1 MIALTLAEIASA
13 VGGELVSGA
22 PEHVVD
28 GSVETDSRLVVPG
41 SVFFALLGE
50 ETDGHR
56 FVPNAVQA
64 GAALVITERTVEI
77 SEDAETAQI
86 VVADGYAALAAL
98 AHEVVARVRASSAD
112 RVDAEGRPAQL
123 KVVGITGSNGKT
135 STKNMLRTI
144 LEQHGETVAPQGSFN
159 NHVGAP
165 ISMLRITH
173 DTRYLVV
180 EMGASG
186 VGHIAK
192 LVSIAEPDVGVVLKV
207 GLAHAGEFGG
217 IEATQRAKS
226 EMVIDL
232 PSTATALLNV
242 DDDRVASMR
251 DLTAAHVVGFGT
263 SADADYRITGIETD
277 RSGTRFT
284 LTAPGVPHTGDE
296 SADRDRSADPAQPGG
311 TDRLPETVDVR
322 LVILGEHHAMN
333 ASAALTV
340 AHLWGVPLATGAEA
354 LASMTRAERWRME
367 LLQGGPEGVTV
378 INDAYNA
385 SPDSTAAALRTLAQI
400 VRPGERTVAVL
411 GEMAELGEYSTEE
424 HDRIGRLV
432 VRLGIG
438 QLVVVGRGAMP
449 IHQAATLEGSWD
461 GESVFI
467 EDVDDAVHQLQDML
481 RPGDVVLV
489 KSSKSAELRF
499 LGDRL
504 GGVPE

>member
-1 MIALTLAEIASA
+1 MIAMTLAEIATA
-13 VGGELVSGA
+13 VGGELIGGA
-22 PEHVVD
+22 QATDVAEPGDLVVE
-28 GSVETDSRLVVPG
+28 GSVETDSRLVRPG
-41 SVFFALLGE
+41 SVFFALPGE
-50 ETDGHR
+50 VTDGRR
-56 FVPNAVQA
+56 FVPAAVDA
-64 GAALVITERTVEI
+64 GAALVITPERVDT
-77 SEDAETAQI
+77 TAPQI
-86 VVADGYAALAAL
+86 VVTDGYEALAAL
-98 AHEVVARVRASSAD
+98 AHEVVTRVRMSTAD
-112 RVDAEGRPAQL
+112 RVDADGRPAPL
-123 KVVGITGSNGKT
+123 RVVGITGSNGKT

-144 LEQHGETVAPQGSFN
+144 LEQHGATVAPEGSFN

-165 ISMLRITH
+165 ISMLRVTY
-173 DTRYLVV
+173 DSRYLVV

-192 LVSIAEPDVGVVLKV
+192 LVSIAEPDLGVVLKV

-226 EMVIDL
+226 EMVTDL
-232 PSTATALLNV
+232 PATATALLNV

-251 DLTAAHVVGFGT
+251 DLTAARVVGFGT
-263 SADADYRITGIETD
+263 SAEADYRITGIETD

-284 LTAPGVPHTGDE
+284 LTAPPVRTEGDRPTDATP
-296 SADRDRSADPAQPGG
+296 SGG
-311 TDRLPETVDVR
+311 PDHVDVR
-322 LVILGEHHAMN
+322 LAILGEHHAIN

-340 AHLWGVPLATGAEA
+340 AHLWGVPLADGAAA

-411 GEMAELGEYSTEE
+411 GEMAELGEYSVEE

-461 GESVFI
+461 GESVYI
-467 EDVDDAVHQLQDML
+467 EDVDDAVRAMQEML

-504 GGVPE
+504 GGVTE

>member
-1 MIALTLAEIASA
+1 MIAMTLAEIATA
-13 VGGELVSGA
+13 VGGELIGGA
-22 PEHVVD
+22 QATDVAEPGDLVVE
-28 GSVETDSRLVVPG
+28 GSVETDSRLVGPG
-41 SVFFALLGE
+41 SVFFALPGE
-50 ETDGHR
+50 VTDGRR
-56 FVPNAVQA
+56 FVPAAVDA
-64 GAALVITERTVEI
+64 GAALVITPERVDT
-77 SEDAETAQI
+77 TAPQI
-86 VVADGYAALAAL
+86 VVTDGYEALAAL
-98 AHEVVARVRASSAD
+98 AHEVVTRVRMSTAD
-112 RVDAEGRPAQL
+112 RVDADGRPAPL
-123 KVVGITGSNGKT
+123 RVVGITGSNGKT

-144 LEQHGETVAPQGSFN
+144 LEQHGATVAPEGSFN

-165 ISMLRITH
+165 ISMLRVTY

-192 LVSIAEPDVGVVLKV
+192 LVSIAEPDLGVVLKV

-226 EMVIDL
+226 EMVTDL
-232 PSTATALLNV
+232 PATATALLNV

-251 DLTAAHVVGFGT
+251 DLTAARVVGFGT
-263 SADADYRITGIETD
+263 SAEADYRITGIETD

-284 LTAPGVPHTGDE
+284 LTAPPG
-296 SADRDRSADPAQPGG
+296 QPGG
-311 TDRLPETVDVR
+311 PDHVDVR
-322 LVILGEHHAMN
+322 LAILGEHHAMN

-340 AHLWGVPLATGAEA
+340 AHLWGVPLADGAAA

-411 GEMAELGEYSTEE
+411 GEMAELGEYSVEE

-461 GESVFI
+461 GESVYI
-467 EDVDDAVHQLQDML
+467 EDVDDAVRAMQEML

-504 GGVPE
+504 GGVTE

>member
-1 MIALTLAEIASA
+1 MIAMTLAEIATA
-13 VGGELVSGA
+13 VGGELIGGA
-22 PEHVVD
+22 QATDVAEPGDLVVE
-28 GSVETDSRLVVPG
+28 GSVETDSRLVRPG
-41 SVFFALLGE
+41 SVFFALPGE
-50 ETDGHR
+50 VTDGRR
-56 FVPNAVQA
+56 FVPAAVDA
-64 GAALVITERTVEI
+64 GAALVITPERVDT
-77 SEDAETAQI
+77 TAPQI
-86 VVADGYAALAAL
+86 VVTDGYEALAAL
-98 AHEVVARVRASSAD
+98 AHEVVTRVRMSTAD
-112 RVDAEGRPAQL
+112 RVDADGRPAPL
-123 KVVGITGSNGKT
+123 RVVGITGSNGKT

-144 LEQHGETVAPQGSFN
+144 LEQHGATVAPEGSFN

-165 ISMLRITH
+165 ISMLRITY

-192 LVSIAEPDVGVVLKV
+192 LVSIAEPDLGVVLKV

-226 EMVIDL
+226 EMVTDL
-232 PSTATALLNV
+232 PETATALLNV

-251 DLTAAHVVGFGT
+251 DLTAARVVGFGT
-263 SADADYRITGIETD
+263 SAEADYRITGIETD

-284 LTAPGVPHTGDE
+284 LTAPPG
-296 SADRDRSADPAQPGG
+296 QPGG
-311 TDRLPETVDVR
+311 PDHVDVR
-322 LVILGEHHAMN
+322 LAILGEHHAMN

-340 AHLWGVPLATGAEA
+340 AHLWGVPLTDGAAA

-411 GEMAELGEYSTEE
+411 GEMAELGEFSVEE

-461 GESVFI
+461 GESVYI
-467 EDVDDAVHQLQDML
+467 EDVDDAVRAMQEML

-504 GGVPE
+504 GGVTE

>member
-1 MIALTLAEIASA
+1 MIAMTLAEIATA
-13 VGGELVSGA
+13 VSGELIGGA
-22 PEHVVD
+22 QATDVAEPGDLVVE
-28 GSVETDSRLVVPG
+28 GSVETDSRLVRPG
-41 SVFFALLGE
+41 SVFFALPGE
-50 ETDGHR
+50 VTDGRR
-56 FVPNAVQA
+56 FVPAAVDA
-64 GAALVITERTVEI
+64 GAALVITPERVDT
-77 SEDAETAQI
+77 TAPQI
-86 VVADGYAALAAL
+86 VVTDGYEALAAL
-98 AHEVVARVRASSAD
+98 AHEVVTRVRMSTAD
-112 RVDAEGRPAQL
+112 RVDADGRPAPL
-123 KVVGITGSNGKT
+123 RVVGITGSNGKT

-144 LEQHGETVAPQGSFN
+144 LEQHGATIAPEGSFN

-165 ISMLRITH
+165 ISMLRVTYG
-173 DTRYLVV
+173 TRYLVV

-192 LVSIAEPDVGVVLKV
+192 LVSIAEPDLGVVLKV

-226 EMVIDL
+226 EMVTDL
-232 PSTATALLNV
+232 PETATALLNV

-251 DLTAAHVVGFGT
+251 DLTAARVVGFGT
-263 SADADYRITGIETD
+263 SAEADYRITGIETD

-284 LTAPGVPHTGDE
+284 LTAPPVRPEGDRPTDATL
-296 SADRDRSADPAQPGG
+296 SGG
-311 TDRLPETVDVR
+311 PDHVDVR
-322 LVILGEHHAMN
+322 LAILGEHHAMN

-340 AHLWGVPLATGAEA
+340 AHLWGVPLADGAAA

-411 GEMAELGEYSTEE
+411 GEMAELGEFSVEE

-461 GESVFI
+461 GESVYI
-467 EDVDDAVHQLQDML
+467 EDVDDAVRAMQEML

-504 GGVPE
+504 GGVTE

>member
-1 MIALTLAEIASA
+1 MIALTLAEIATA
-13 VGGELVSGA
+13 VGGELIGGA
-22 PEHVVD
+22 QATDVAEPGDLVVE
-28 GSVETDSRLVVPG
+28 GSVETDSRLVRPG
-41 SVFFALLGE
+41 SVFFALPGE
-50 ETDGHR
+50 VTDGRR
-56 FVPNAVQA
+56 FVAAAVDA
-64 GAALVITERTVEI
+64 GAALVITPERVDT
-77 SEDAETAQI
+77 TAPQI
-86 VVADGYAALAAL
+86 VVADGYEALAAL
-98 AHEVVARVRASSAD
+98 AHEVVTRVRMSTAD
-112 RVDAEGRPAQL
+112 RVDADGRPAPL
-123 KVVGITGSNGKT
+123 RVVGITGSNGKT

-165 ISMLRITH
+165 ISMLRVTY

-226 EMVIDL
+226 EMVTDL
-232 PSTATALLNV
+232 PDSATALLNV

-284 LTAPGVPHTGDE
+284 LTAPPVRPEGDRP
-296 SADRDRSADPAQPGG
+296 ADATPPGG

-322 LVILGEHHAMN
+322 LAILGEHHAMN

-340 AHLWGVPLATGAEA
+340 AHLWGVPLAAGAEA
-354 LASMTRAERWRME
+354 LPSMTRAERWRME

-411 GEMAELGEYSTEE
+411 GEMAELGEFSTEE

-438 QLVVVGRGAMP
+438 QLVVVGRAAMP

-504 GGVPE
+504 GGVTE

>member
-1 MIALTLAEIASA
+1 MIAMTLAEIASA
-13 VGGELVSGA
+13 VGGELIGGA
-22 PEHVVD
+22 QATDVAEPGDLVVE
-28 GSVETDSRLVVPG
+28 GSVETDSRLVRPG
-41 SVFFALLGE
+41 SVFFALPGE
-50 ETDGHR
+50 VTDGRR
-56 FVPNAVQA
+56 FVAAAVDA
-64 GAALVITERTVEI
+64 GAALVITPERVDT
-77 SEDAETAQI
+77 TAPQI
-86 VVADGYAALAAL
+86 VVTDGYEALAAL
-98 AHEVVARVRASSAD
+98 AHEVVTRVRMSTAD
-112 RVDAEGRPAQL
+112 RVDADGRPAPL
-123 KVVGITGSNGKT
+123 RVVGITGSNGKT

-144 LEQHGETVAPQGSFN
+144 LEQHGATVAPEGSFN

-165 ISMLRITH
+165 ISMLRITY

-192 LVSIAEPDVGVVLKV
+192 LVTIAEPDLGVVLKV

-226 EMVIDL
+226 EMVTDL
-232 PSTATALLNV
+232 PETATALLNV

-251 DLTAAHVVGFGT
+251 DLTAARVVGFGT
-263 SADADYRITGIETD
+263 SAEADYRITGIETD

-284 LTAPGVPHTGDE
+284 LTAPPG
-296 SADRDRSADPAQPGG
+296 QPGG
-311 TDRLPETVDVR
+311 PDHVDVR
-322 LVILGEHHAMN
+322 LAILGEHHAMN

-340 AHLWGVPLATGAEA
+340 AHLWGVPLADGAAA

-411 GEMAELGEYSTEE
+411 GEMAELGEFSVEE

-461 GESVFI
+461 GESVYI
-467 EDVDDAVHQLQDML
+467 EDVDDAVRAMQEML

-504 GGVPE
+504 GGVTE